1 MTYKTTLS
9 KDLLIINAPVLLE
22 KEQAFVFKVKFPTL
36 GEYKGNFH
44 IGRLLSILQLGDELP
59 LTEYTKDI
67 MVVNNYYELLTG
79 LATLE
84 KESTGINLIE
94 EYTNLTIEPNGIFID
109 ECKLVPEDIDKIK
122 KKDLT
127 FTIELEKT
135 QDILFEM
142 GKQKDKQ
149 FLIGFALETNNE
161 LENAKGKL
169 ERKKLDLIVLNSLND
184 EGAGFGFKT
193 NKVTFINKNSLIEE
207 KELKSKTEV
216 ALDIV
221 NKIINWYDV

>member
-1 MTYKTTLS
+1 MF
-9 KDLLIINAPVLLE
+9 NA
-22 KEQAFVFKVKFPTL
+22 VF
-36 GEYKGNFH
+36 E
-44 IGRLLSILQLGDELP
+44 
-59 LTEYTKDI
+59 
-67 MVVNNYYELLTG
+67 NY
-79 LATLE
+79 
-84 KESTGINLIE
+84 STCDVAIAAAAVADYRPKN
-94 EYTNLTIEPNGIFID
+94 PAS
-109 ECKLVPEDIDKIK
+109 DKIK

-216 ALDIV
+216 ASDIV